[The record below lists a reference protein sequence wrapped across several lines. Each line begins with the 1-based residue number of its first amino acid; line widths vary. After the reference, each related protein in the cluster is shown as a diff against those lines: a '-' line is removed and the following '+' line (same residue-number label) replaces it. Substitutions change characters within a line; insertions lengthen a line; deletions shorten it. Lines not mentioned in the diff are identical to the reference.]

1 VKPAVASCRFPTGPN
16 SLVLGREPYNIVAAM
31 SQNADSRS
39 LRVQT
44 QNRFLDDLAKV
55 AASALGGMSSMR
67 QEIEGRIREQFARLL
82 SGMELVSREEFD
94 AVKAMAAEARMDQE
108 RLRSRLAQL
117 EAELAKAREAA
128 KAGSSSAPT
137 IPPPPSS
144 SQV

>member
-1 VKPAVASCRFPTGPN
+1 
-16 SLVLGREPYNIVAAM
+16 M

>member
-1 VKPAVASCRFPTGPN
+1 
-16 SLVLGREPYNIVAAM
+16 M
-31 SQNADSRS
+31 
-39 LRVQT
+39 QT

-82 SGMELVSREEFD
+82 SGMELVNREEFD
-94 AVKAMAAEARMDQE
+94 AVKAMAAEGRMEQE

-128 KAGSSSAPT
+128 KTELAPT
-137 IPPPPSS
+137 TSPPASTP
-144 SQV
+144 QG

>member
-1 VKPAVASCRFPTGPN
+1 
-16 SLVLGREPYNIVAAM
+16 M

-67 QEIEGRIREQFARLL
+67 QEIEARIREQFARLL

-94 AVKAMAAEARMDQE
+94 AVKSMAAEARMEQE
-108 RLRSRLAQL
+108 RLRTRLAQL

-128 KAGSSSAPT
+128 AASQTPT
-137 IPPPPSS
+137 AS
-144 SQV
+144 

>member
-1 VKPAVASCRFPTGPN
+1 
-16 SLVLGREPYNIVAAM
+16 M

-82 SGMELVSREEFD
+82 SGMELVNREEFD
-94 AVKAMAAEARMDQE
+94 AVKAMAAEGRMEQE

-128 KAGSSSAPT
+128 KAESAPT
-137 IPPPPSS
+137 TSS
-144 SQV
+144 PTSTPQV

>member
-1 VKPAVASCRFPTGPN
+1 MPTTTRPAAVSLGISNR
-16 SLVLGREPYNIVAAM
+16 LVLQREPYNIDAAM

-82 SGMELVSREEFD
+82 SGMELVNREEFD

-128 KAGSSSAPT
+128 KTDSSST
-137 IPPPPSS
+137 PSS
-144 SQV
+144 PSTPPQS

>member
-1 VKPAVASCRFPTGPN
+1 
-16 SLVLGREPYNIVAAM
+16 M

-44 QNRFLDDLAKV
+44 QTRFLDDLAKV

-82 SGMELVSREEFD
+82 SGMELVNREEFD
-94 AVKAMAAEARMDQE
+94 AVKAMAAEGRMEQE

-128 KAGSSSAPT
+128 KAESAPT
-137 IPPPPSS
+137 TSS
-144 SQV
+144 PTSTPQV

>member
-1 VKPAVASCRFPTGPN
+1 VTSSSRGPDSTGPN
-16 SLVLGREPYNIVAAM
+16 RLVLQRDLYNIIAAM

-82 SGMELVSREEFD
+82 SGMELVNREEFD

-117 EAELAKAREAA
+117 EAELAKARESA
-128 KAGSSSAPT
+128 KADSSSAPAS
-137 IPPPPSS
+137 PPASS
-144 SQV
+144 PQV

>member
-1 VKPAVASCRFPTGPN
+1 MKLLIGGLRSDGPN
-16 SLVLGREPYNIVAAM
+16 GLVLQREPYNIVAAM
-31 SQNADSRS
+31 SQNADTRS

-55 AASALGGMSSMR
+55 AASALGGMTSMR

-82 SGMELVSREEFD
+82 SGMELVNREEFD

-128 KAGSSSAPT
+128 KADSSSVPT
-137 IPPPPSS
+137 NPPASS
-144 SQV
+144 S

>member
-1 VKPAVASCRFPTGPN
+1 MGPLSSTYCRPN
-16 SLVLGREPYNIVAAM
+16 TLVLQSEPYNIAAM

-82 SGMELVSREEFD
+82 SGMELVNREEFD
-94 AVKAMAAEARMDQE
+94 AVKAMAAEARMEQE
-108 RLRSRLAQL
+108 RLRGRLAQL

-128 KAGSSSAPT
+128 KAESASAPPT
-137 IPPPPSS
+137 PPSPS
-144 SQV
+144 TPQV

>member
-1 VKPAVASCRFPTGPN
+1 
-16 SLVLGREPYNIVAAM
+16 M

-117 EAELAKAREAA
+117 ETELAKAREAA
-128 KAGSSSAPT
+128 KTDSASTPT
-137 IPPPPSS
+137 SPPASSS
-144 SQV
+144 SQA